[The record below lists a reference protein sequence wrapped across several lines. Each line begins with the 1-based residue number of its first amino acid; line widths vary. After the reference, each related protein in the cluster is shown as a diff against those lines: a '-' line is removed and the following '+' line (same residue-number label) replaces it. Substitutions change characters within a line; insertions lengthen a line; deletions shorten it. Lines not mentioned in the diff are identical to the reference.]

1 MKTWLGI
8 VLWISSSV
16 WVNAQKLQPLPE
28 LNQRVTDLTATLLL
42 HEKNTL
48 EQDLAALEKAKG
60 SQVVVVIIP
69 TTEPEAIE
77 QYSIRLAEAWKIGR
91 EGVDD
96 GVILLVAKDDRK
108 LRIEVGYGLEGAIP
122 DIYAKRIIENII
134 LPRFRQGDFGGGLMD
149 GVQAISGLI
158 NKEELPDALKDK
170 SKFSWAGIFFLL
182 LLLSNFFALAYFKSK
197 KMRFVAA
204 LGYFVLGWLV
214 MDVASGFLFVF
225 LFLFLALFS
234 KIIGAGTTGTRRS
247 YYSGHS
253 HFGGGGGF
261 SSGGGFSGGGG
272 GSFGG
277 GGASGGW

>member
-28 LNQRVTDLTATLLL
+28 LNQRVTDLTATLSL